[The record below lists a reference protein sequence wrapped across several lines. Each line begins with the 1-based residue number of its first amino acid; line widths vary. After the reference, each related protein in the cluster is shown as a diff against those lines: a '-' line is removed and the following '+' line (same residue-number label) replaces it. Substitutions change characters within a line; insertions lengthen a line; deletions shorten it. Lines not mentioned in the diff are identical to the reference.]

1 MDAAATNHEK
11 PGETNQVRERLGSVL
26 TEKSAVAIQTGKA
39 ELPSAQANLPK
50 VEFIIS
56 RGQEDS
62 IYRADGSVSVEKS
75 IRKIDPNCRNG
86 VRASSDSEQRF
97 DSVGLC
103 KVIGNVRWGKS
114 NADGNWQLVSV
125 KGEQASYKLGDPI
138 KHLEEP
144 KPAPRVVEAKPS
156 ASGDKQHKAESKT
169 EKSHS
174 KVITHPQNSNVVR
187 AIRHQ
192 IEPVNTQAI
201 KRLDPTSLDAK
212 LKSGLY

>member
-1 MDAAATNHEK
+1 
-11 PGETNQVRERLGSVL
+11 
-26 TEKSAVAIQTGKA
+26 
-39 ELPSAQANLPK
+39 
-50 VEFIIS
+50 
-56 RGQEDS
+56 
-62 IYRADGSVSVEKS
+62 
-75 IRKIDPNCRNG
+75 
-86 VRASSDSEQRF
+86 
-97 DSVGLC
+97 
-103 KVIGNVRWGKS
+103 
-114 NADGNWQLVSV
+114 
-125 KGEQASYKLGDPI
+125 
-138 KHLEEP
+138 
-144 KPAPRVVEAKPS
+144 VVEAKPS